1 MWRHSGSE
9 ALSLLRSNNNL
20 TMRNVICAG
29 HDSAVVGSVSLFDK
43 ILIRNMNG
51 CSGDVS
57 RGSQLG
63 GRVSHSRQ
71 RTSLARHKGMLVRD
85 RVDISVKATS
95 DISEGREGWLP
106 STSSSHA
113 STASKAGLTGRG
125 PVVAG
130 QMSKAGDQSGGGRG
144 RDHGRDS
151 QATSGYSNHHE
162 YHKLSKQWSVPRT
175 SLSHYPEETRNAI
188 VRNQRPLEGMTKSQA
203 GALMDKLH
211 DAIVFER
218 DHGFGDFRGRSGERF
233 SSWMQDQ
240 VGVLIR
246 DCDALLTSGDERML
260 QQVKSL
266 FVSYGKQ
273 EEISKKLD
281 VMEECERLLGQVR
294 SRIQS
299 HSARKGNGAEVTE
312 KLFRKEIQSSDD
324 SVAAAPRKSIQIV
337 DTATYSDDS
346 VRNEE
351 WKKNKPSTSEFRQG
365 FIQTAL
371 SAAQQVQAQGGVNDL
386 EGDQRTEIWR
396 SLRERRLT
404 ASSFSKALGFFSG
417 DRVSLW
423 EEKIGVRE
431 PFKGNDATR
440 WGTRNE
446 ARALATYEKLTGE
459 KVESCMFKVKRDDIV
474 HDWLGASP
482 DGLIA
487 GLGIADNHS
496 QQGTSVAGPG
506 VLEIKCPYNKGHPEL
521 ADPPKK
527 AIWYYMPQI
536 QGLMDVFDRDW
547 CNLYIWTPNR
557 GSASFLI
564 TRDREYWSACFDV
577 LAEFWWA
584 HTVPARQTREM
595 NAESDEWMQY
605 RPTEI
610 HTNSELLR
618 DWSKRLAW
626 NAPGRFFS
634 HIDDSKLDI

>member
-1 MWRHSGSE
+1 M
-9 ALSLLRSNNNL
+9 
-20 TMRNVICAG
+20 TMAVWNVVCVG
-29 HDSAVVGSVSLFDK
+29 NSAVIGSPSWFNRVSMRSMSKSLDK
-43 ILIRNMNG
+43 
-51 CSGDVS
+51 CFGDVS
-57 RGSQLG
+57 RRHACSQLAG
-63 GRVSHSRQ
+63 MTILHSKQ
-71 RTSLARHKGMLVRD
+71 RTHVGTSRAWRKVMLGRE
-85 RVDISVKATS
+85 RVDVSVGAS
-95 DISEGREGWLP
+95 PNIGEGREEWSSSSYA
-106 STSSSHA
+106 STSEG
-113 STASKAGLTGRG
+113 GLARRG
-125 PVVAG
+125 AVAG
-130 QMSKAGDQSGGGRG
+130 QVARAGEQFGGRG
-144 RDHGRDS
+144 RDQGRGMDS
-151 QATSGYSNHHE
+151 QTGNGYSSHHE

-175 SLSHYPEETRNAI
+175 SLSHYPEDARNAI

-211 DAIVFER
+211 DATGFER
-218 DHGFGDFRGRSGERF
+218 DHGFKDFRGRSGERF
-233 SSWMQDQ
+233 SSWIRGQI
-240 VGVLIR
+240 GVLIR
-246 DCDALLTSGDERML
+246 DCDALLTSADERML
-260 QQVKSL
+260 QQAQSL
-266 FVSYGKQ
+266 FMSYEKEG
-273 EEISKKLD
+273 EVAKKVDILQ
-281 VMEECERLLGQVR
+281 ECERLLGQVR

-299 HSARKGNGAEVTE
+299 HSARHGTGDGTME
-312 KLFRKEIQSSDD
+312 KAIQHDDAVSMGSREATKIFDAGPYSKKSD
-324 SVAAAPRKSIQIV
+324 
-337 DTATYSDDS
+337 
-346 VRNEE
+346 RNEE
-351 WKKNKPSTSEFRQG
+351 WKKSKPSTTEFRQG

-386 EGDQRTEIWR
+386 QGDQRTEIWR

-417 DRVSLW
+417 DRISLW

-459 KVESCMFKVKRDDIV
+459 KVQSCMFKVKKDDVV

-496 QQGTSVAGPG
+496 QGSSLAGPG

-521 ADPPKK
+521 ADPPNK

-557 GSASFLI
+557 GSASFLVA
-564 TRDREYWSACFDV
+564 RDRDYWSACFDI

-584 HTVPARQTREM
+584 HTVPARQKREID
-595 NAESDEWMQY
+595 ADSDDWMQY
-605 RPTEI
+605 KPTEV
-610 HTNSELLR
+610 HANSERLR

-626 NAPGRFFS
+626 NAPGRFFK
-634 HIDDSKLDI
+634 HIDDSELNI